1 MKSYRLAVN
10 LKLGLIVTA
19 VLIAL
24 ASLAYT
30 NHLANRL
37 RLREVDAA
45 RLWAKAIEYQ
55 FQTQQLPHNPYQ
67 ARFLELESLLRRP
80 GVRTYLAETH
90 NIDAQALEGF
100 LRAQAWARTMPP
112 AGEIDFVT
120 SEIVIPNR
128 FGVPAILV
136 DSASRG
142 IDSFRNIGL
151 DSLRSGRD
159 SLRVR
164 QLAQGMGEDGQVIP
178 IRYTLDLG
186 GTPYVIAKDVYFG
199 ESDLV
204 RHLRFFPYVQLFFV
218 ALFIFVG
225 YMGFSYVRRH
235 EQSNLWVGMA
245 KEAAHQLGTPITSM
259 MGWTTLLRE
268 EKTPMAVRV
277 AEELDKDVMR
287 LQRVANRFSKI
298 GSKPELTLQPL
309 VPVIQTVSD
318 YIRRRVP
325 QQGRHVVLAVEA
337 PEPVTVPFNAELF
350 EWVIENLLKNALDA
364 LEGEDGTITLQVHP
378 TPQQV
383 HIDITDT
390 GKGIDKRQW
399 KNVFRPGYSTKQRGW
414 GLGLSLARRI
424 VEDYHGGSLNLL
436 SSRVGE
442 GTTFRI
448 TLDRT
453 EEGTAQ

>member
-1 MKSYRLAVN
+1 MKSYRMAVN

-30 NHLANRL
+30 NRLANQL
-37 RLREVDAA
+37 QHREVDAA
-45 RLWAKAIEYQ
+45 KLWARAIEYQ

-67 ARFLELESLLRRP
+67 SRFLELENLLRRSDVQDYLR
-80 GVRTYLAETH
+80 GVNNL
-90 NIDAQALEGF
+90 DAQSVEAF
-100 LRAQAWARTMPP
+100 IRAQAWARTMPP
-112 AGEIDFVT
+112 SGEIDFVT

-128 FGVPAILV
+128 FGVPAILI
-136 DSASRG
+136 DSISQG
-142 IDSFRNIGL
+142 IDSFRNITL
-151 DSLRSGRD
+151 DTLRTGQD
-159 SLRVR
+159 SMRVR
-164 QLAQGMGEDGQVIP
+164 NLAQTMGRQGQIIP
-178 IRYTLDLG
+178 IRYTLDVG
-186 GTPYVIAKDVYFG
+186 GMPYVIAKDVYYG

-235 EQSNLWVGMA
+235 EQSSLWVGMA

-259 MGWTTLLRE
+259 MGWTALLRE
-268 EKTPMAVRV
+268 EDTPMARRV
-277 AEELDKDVMR
+277 ADELDKDVNR

-298 GSKPELTLQPL
+298 GSKPALQVMPL
-309 VPVIQTVSD
+309 IPVIETVSD
-318 YIRRRVP
+318 YIRRRIP
-325 QQGRHVVLAVEA
+325 KQGRAVHLNVSA
-337 PEPVTVPFNAELF
+337 PGEVDVPLNAELF

-364 LEGEDGTITLQVHP
+364 LEGNGGTITLNVKP
-378 TPQQV
+378 TPHQV
-383 HIDITDT
+383 HIDIADT

-399 KNVFRPGYSTKQRGW
+399 KNVFRPGYSTKKRGW
-414 GLGLSLARRI
+414 GLGLSLAKRI

-448 TLDRT
+448 SLDRT
-453 EEGTAQ
+453 